1 MNSFIDFIIEQ
12 QFEILT
18 QTFQHIYLTLVA
30 LIFAIFIGVLI
41 GVFISRVRELSSG
54 MMGLLGVIQT
64 IPSLALLGF
73 MIPILGIGEIPA
85 IVALFLYALLPIV
98 RNTYTGIVAVE
109 DSVVEAARGMGM
121 TNTQILGQV
130 ELPLAIPVIF
140 AGIRTA
146 TVINVGVATLCS
158 LIGAGGLGEFIFSG
172 ISLNNTYMTL
182 AGAIPAAI
190 LALLLDGILA
200 LIQKYI
206 QKIIRPVMSIFM
218 LIIIGVF
225 AYSFSPLVFVGETQ
239 TFKAGFD
246 PEFSQRGDGYP
257 ALQQVYGLRFGR
269 VLEMDAGL
277 MYEALQAGTV
287 DVISG
292 YSTEG
297 KIDAYNLLALKDD
310 KSCFPPY
317 FVAPVFYGKTLEKY
331 PELRAI
337 FDKIKGKIPD
347 STMRRLNYEV
357 DKEKQFPK
365 AVATKFL
372 KQLGL
377 KTSTRRSGKA
387 DIVVAGKK
395 FTEQYILVEMFKLLI
410 ENYSDLTVDVKKGM
424 GGTKIIFDAL
434 KIGEVDIY
442 PEYTGTA
449 FLVILNPDETQK
461 NKLIKSER
469 AVFDYVSQQCLE
481 KYQVVWLDPLG
492 FNNTYALMMRK
503 EQAQELNIKS
513 ISDLKKY
520 LEK

>member
-1 MNSFIDFIIEQ
+1 MTGFIDFVLARK
-12 QFEILT
+12 FEILN

-41 GVFISRVRELSSG
+41 GIFLSRYRHLSSG

-73 MIPILGIGEIPA
+73 MIPVLGIGAIPA

-98 RNTYTGIVAVE
+98 RNTYTGIAAVE
-109 DSVVEAARGMGM
+109 DNVIEAARGMGM
-121 TNTQILGQV
+121 TNRQILGQV

-146 TVINVGVATLCS
+146 TVINVGIATLCA

-172 ISLNNTYMTL
+172 ISLNNSYMTL

-190 LALLLDGILA
+190 LALILDGILA
-200 LIQKYI
+200 LIQQHI
-206 QKIIRPVMSIFM
+206 QKIIRPVLIVFTVIVIGIFTYS
-218 LIIIGVF
+218 LIP
-225 AYSFSPLVFVGETQ
+225 SFYPDSQ
-239 TFKAGFD
+239 SFKAGFD
-246 PEFSQRGDGYP
+246 PEFSERGDGYP
-257 ALQQVYGLRFGR
+257 ALKNVYDIRFDR

-277 MYEALQAGTV
+277 MYEALRAGTV

-297 KIDAYNLLALKDD
+297 KIDAYDLLVLKDD
-310 KSCFPPY
+310 KFCFPPY
-317 FVAPVFYGKTLEKY
+317 FVAPVVYGETLEKY

-337 FDKIKGKIPD
+337 FDKIKGKLPD

-357 DKEKQFPK
+357 DKEKQIPRD
-365 AVATKFL
+365 VAIRFL
-372 KQLGL
+372 NQTGL
-377 KTSTRRSGKA
+377 KTDVRKSGKA

-395 FTEQYILVEMFKLLI
+395 FTEQYILVEMFKILI
-410 ENYSDLTVDVKKGM
+410 ENYSDLTVDIKKGM
-424 GGTKIIFDAL
+424 GGTQIIFDAL

-449 FLVILNPDETQK
+449 FLVILKPDEAQK
-461 NKLIKSER
+461 NELIKSEK
-469 AVFDYVSQQCLE
+469 AVFDYVSQQSLE
-481 KYQVVWLDPLG
+481 KYQVEFGLILW
-492 FNNTYALMMRK
+492 ALIIPMP
-503 EQAQELNIKS
+503 
-513 ISDLKKY
+513 
-520 LEK
+520 